1 MATFSFYCRESKT
14 GKKGTAPIEMS
25 IVLGGKRVFINLPR
39 HEKPTAFRKAMT
51 ETKDND
57 IKRFCKAAEHNAK
70 AAVTDLMEKGLSLT
84 AEDLRQYIKY
94 GGVKPYTIKDLF
106 DDYLKAIRL
115 RVGTSLTEVSYHRY
129 EVTRDMFYEHIDC
142 GLSVRHITESLVVG
156 FYDSLKERY
165 EPSTSGGIMTRLKTV
180 VKYGIDRGEITCNP
194 FAVIKIYKGKPKK
207 EFLSDVELNKIMA
220 KDFGID
226 RLNQV
231 RDLFLF
237 QASTGLSYSDMAE
250 ISQADIRQR
259 QGIYFISKARNK
271 TGVPFCCVVLPIG
284 VEIFNRYHG
293 CLPIVSN
300 QKLNAYLKEIE
311 VICGIDKT
319 LHTHLARKTYAT
331 YMNRQGYRV
340 STISKMLGHS
350 NTAIT
355 ESTYVMFEDN
365 AVIDEARII
374 SDSM

>member
-1 MATFSFYCRESKT
+1 MATFSFYCRESKA

-25 IVLGGKRVFINLPR
+25 IVLGGKRAFINLPR
-39 HEKPTAFRKAMT
+39 QEKPKAFHKAMA
-51 ETKDND
+51 ETRDND
-57 IKRFCKAAEHNAK
+57 IKRFCNAMERNAK
-70 AAVTDLMEKGLSLT
+70 AAITDIVDKGLSLT
-84 AEDLRQYIKY
+84 AEDLRQYLKY
-94 GGVKPYTIKDLF
+94 GGMKPYTIGELF
-106 DDYLKAIRL
+106 EDYLKALRL
-115 RVGTSLTEVSYHRY
+115 RIGTSLTPVAYHRY
-129 EVTRDMFYEHIDC
+129 EITRDMFLEHIDS

-165 EPSTSGGIMTRLKTV
+165 EPSTSGGIMTRLKTI
-180 VKYGIDRGEITCNP
+180 VKYGIDKGEIKINP
-194 FAVIKIYKGKPKK
+194 FAMIKIFKGKPKK

-220 KDFGID
+220 KDFGIA

-250 ISQADIRQR
+250 ISQTDMRQR
-259 QGIYFISKARNK
+259 QGIYFISKSRNK

-284 VEIFNRYHG
+284 VEIFNRYNG

-331 YMNRQGYRV
+331 YMNRQGYRL

-350 NTAIT
+350 NTSIT

-365 AVIDEARII
+365 AVIEEAKII
-374 SDSM
+374 SDNM

>member
-1 MATFSFYCRESKT
+1 MATFSFYCRQSKA
-14 GKKGTAPIEMS
+14 GKKGIAPIEMS

-39 HEKPTAFRKAMT
+39 QEKPTDFKRAMA
-51 ETKDND
+51 ESRDND
-57 IKRFCKAAEHNAK
+57 IKRFCTAMEHNAK
-70 AAVTDLMEKGLSLT
+70 AAVTDMAEKGLSLT
-84 AEDLRQYIKY
+84 AEDLRQYLKY
-94 GGVKPYTIKDLF
+94 GGIKPYTIKDLF

-115 RVGTSLTEVSYHRY
+115 RIGTSLTPVAYHRY
-129 EVTRDMFYEHIDC
+129 ETTRDMFYQHVDC

-156 FYDSLKERY
+156 FYDSLKAKY

-180 VKYGIDRGEITCNP
+180 IKYGVNKGEIKNNP

-207 EFLSDVELNKIMA
+207 EFLSDVELNKIMT
-220 KDFGID
+220 KDFGIN

-250 ISQADIRQR
+250 VSQADIRQR

-284 VEIFNRYHG
+284 VEIFNRYNG

-311 VICGIDKT
+311 VICGINKT

-331 YMNRQGYRV
+331 YMNRQGYRL

-350 NTAIT
+350 NTSIT

-374 SDSM
+374 SDNI